1 MDLVSGLN
9 IYCIVFMHESDA
21 KVKYSDIRIY
31 IYIYVTKMSIQ
42 LFLSNINS
50 IRSQVF
56 SRINNFRI
64 THIQ

>member
-31 IYIYVTKMSIQ
+31 ICNKNV
-42 LFLSNINS
+42 NS
-50 IRSQVF
+50 IIF
-56 SRINNFRI
+56 
-64 THIQ
+64 IQF

>member
-31 IYIYVTKMSIQ
+31 ICVTKMSIQ

>member
-21 KVKYSDIRIY
+21 KVKYSDIC
-31 IYIYVTKMSIQ
+31 IYVTKMSIQ

>member
-31 IYIYVTKMSIQ
+31 IYVTKMSIQ

-56 SRINNFRI
+56 SKINNFRI